1 MTQHEKNPFIT
12 YYIHQLIDKKMNLE
26 EMEQEKIA
34 QLADSL
40 YTRFES
46 MLGRTIVE
54 SLPEERR
61 EAFEKELKGMN
72 LKKDAVDLEK
82 MSLLFQNINLEAID
96 FQAIMKDA
104 LQQLSDEFMKT

>member
-12 YYIHQLIDKKMNLE
+12 YYIHQLIDKKMSLKA
-26 EMEQEKIA
+26 MDQEKIA

-54 SLPEERR
+54 SLPEEKR
-61 EAFEKELKGMN
+61 EAFEKELKGMD

-96 FQAIMKDA
+96 FQAILKDT
-104 LQQLSDEFMKT
+104 LQELSDEFLKT